1 MHDAIQIFM
10 QRKTARISVLI
21 DARRKAALAA
31 TCEIQETTPS
41 QVVRSLITE
50 FLVAHGAKLPGYAK
64 RRPDKRSNAKSG

>member
-1 MHDAIQIFM
+1 M

-21 DARRKAALAA
+21 DAGKKAALAA

-50 FLVAHGAKLPGYAK
+50 FLVAHGANLPGYPK
-64 RRPDKRSNAKSG
+64 RKLDKRGSAKPA